1 MKFTLAI
8 TTQSVAAR
16 ILRAAGLC
24 RCRAKVLETNPKT
37 GLPFS
42 RCLACRAVERVSGT
56 RYLLRSRTRGRP
68 SRELA
73 EIETL

>member
-1 MKFTLAI
+1 MKATAI
-8 TTQSVAAR
+8 TPQSIAAR

-42 RCLACRAVERVSGT
+42 RCAECREVEKLSGT
-56 RYLLRSRTRGRP
+56 RYLLRSRIRGRP
-68 SRELA
+68 KRELA
-73 EIETL
+73 DMGTL